1 MIKKVINSFLNLLFP
16 SKCLGCGKEN
26 EILCPE
32 CLRRIDYPTLLKSN
46 NILAATDYNDELA
59 KKAIWLLKY
68 RGIKQIA
75 EPLAELIKQ
84 RTLEK
89 IKIKNPVFIPIPLSS
104 KRLKERGFNQ
114 SELIAKYL
122 SDTTITN
129 VLYKTKE
136 TVSQVSIKDRE
147 KRLNN
152 LKGSFA
158 VKNAELIKDKN
169 IILIDDVSTTGATI
183 AEVKRV
189 LREAG
194 AKNIV
199 ALVVA
204 RG

>member
-26 EILCPE
+26 EILCKN
-32 CLRRIDYPTLLKSN
+32 CLGRIDYPTLLNKN
-46 NILAATDYNDELA
+46 NILAATDYNDILA
-59 KKAIWLLKY
+59 QKAIWLLKY
-68 RGIKQIA
+68 RGLKQIA

-89 IKIKNPVFIPIPLSS
+89 IKIKNPVFIPIPLSP

-114 SELIAKYL
+114 SELIAKCL
-122 SDTTITN
+122 SDNVITN
-129 VLYKTKE
+129 VLYKTRE
-136 TVSQVSIKDRE
+136 TDSQVSLKDRE

-152 LKGSFA
+152 LKDSFG
-158 VKNAELIKDKN
+158 VKNPKLVANKN

-183 AEVKRV
+183 TEAKKV
-189 LREAG
+189 LRDAG

>member
-1 MIKKVINSFLNLLFP
+1 MMSKFFHVILNFLFP
-16 SKCLGCGKEN
+16 CKCLGCEKKDI
-26 EILCPE
+26 ILCSD
-32 CLRRIDYPTLLKSN
+32 CLTRIDYPTLLKSN

-68 RGIKQIA
+68 RGIKQLA

-84 RTLEK
+84 RILIK
-89 IKIKNPVFIPIPLSS
+89 IKIKNHVFIP
-104 KRLKERGFNQ
+104 
-114 SELIAKYL
+114 
-122 SDTTITN
+122 
-129 VLYKTKE
+129 VLYKTRE
-136 TVSQVSIKDRE
+136 TNSQVSQKDRE

-152 LKGSFA
+152 LKDSFG
-158 VKNAELIKDKN
+158 VKNPKLVAGKN

-183 AEVKRV
+183 GEAKKV

-194 AKNIV
+194 AKSII